1 MKISEKMEVA
11 ANACGLAYLELI
23 HKLEDSARFARS
35 RGYLGRAEKY
45 TEAAEK
51 IRVLYREHF

>member
-11 ANACGLAYLELI
+11 ANACALAYLELI
-23 HKLEDSARFARS
+23 HKLEDTAALARL
-35 RGYLGRAEKY
+35 RGFLGRAEKY